1 VHTFT
6 KLIGHI
12 LLTLALLFGGLH
24 TAFAGNLPARVTVD
38 FEELPNG
45 GSSSVASKGFTFG
58 LSSGGWNVSNSC
70 GGSFCIDYSNVDEPI
85 VGVDQKVSI
94 KTSGDRFK
102 FTSFKIFRGGYTSEG
117 EVKGFRNGTQVAVLN
132 LSGETVSLPS
142 DFQDVD
148 TIEIAISVGL
158 NDIGG
163 GSLVLDDLVFDPP
176 VPAPA
181 VTELSP
187 QTGPAAGGTSVTI
200 TGTDFTGATAVKFGG
215 TPATS
220 FTVES
225 ATRIKATAPAGT
237 GVVDVRVTTAGGTSE
252 IVAADKFTYTTA
264 QTITFDAPADR
275 AIDSGTFDLSA
286 SASSNLPVTFK
297 SATQKIC
304 SVSNITVS
312 LLDVGKCTII
322 ASVAAHGTI
331 GAAQDVTRSFQ
342 ITETIVAK
350 PRLNNDPETKG
361 GVNAQVDTLR
371 RFANTQSTHVKDRLT
386 SLRNRKTATF
396 TNNLQVNGLAVS
408 ALITPTADV
417 PSDELGD
424 AEIRGWITGDITLGS
439 RGGLDDLKFT
449 TSGLTFGVDSEL
461 SQSLIAGI
469 AFGYGKDDTDFG
481 NNGTGH
487 KAHHFSAAVY
497 ADLSLTPA
505 SFIDIEA
512 GFSRGSFNIDRFS
525 TAGNVVLSGDREATT
540 LFGGLTFT
548 HEIQHDGFI
557 LAPYGKL
564 TVQHIMADAYTEDG
578 ASPWA
583 LSYADLDTTSVNGTL
598 GVNTA
603 YHVPVSWGSLTAK
616 AHAEYSAILVG
627 DFTQDLGYADG
638 VGVSSVIDGKGLS
651 SSQFK
656 IGAGFDWRVDNMT
669 GSLGYD
675 YSLTGSDISAHNVK
689 ATVGF
694 QF

>member
-1 VHTFT
+1 VHAFT

-24 TAFAGNLPARVTVD
+24 TASADNLPARVVVD
-38 FEELPNG
+38 FEERPSPG
-45 GSSSVASKGFTFG
+45 SSVASKGFTFG
-58 LSSGGWNVSNSC
+58 LSSGSWIAQC
-70 GGSFCIDYSNVDEPI
+70 EFGGSACIYFINTGPEVDT
-85 VGVDQKVSI
+85 VNQKATI
-94 KTSGDRFK
+94 KTNGDRFK
-102 FTSFKIFRGGYTSEG
+102 FTSFAIYRSDAAG

-132 LSGETVSLPS
+132 LAGKTATETVSLPS

-148 TIEIAISVGL
+148 TIELAFTVEAF
-158 NDIGG
+158 GG
-163 GSLVLDDLVFDPP
+163 FLVDDFVFDPP
-176 VPAPA
+176 TVPAPA

-200 TGTDFTGATAVKFGG
+200 TGTDFTGATGVKFGG
-215 TPATS
+215 TPAAS

-237 GVVDVRVTTAGGTSE
+237 GVVDVRVSTAGGTSE
-252 IVAADKFTYTTA
+252 IVAADKFAYTTA

-297 SATQKIC
+297 SATPKIC
-304 SVSNITVS
+304 GVANITVS

-342 ITETIVAK
+342 ITETNVAK

-417 PSDELGD
+417 PSDELSD

-439 RGGLDDLKFT
+439 RGGIDDLKFA

-497 ADLSLTPA
+497 ADVSLTPA
-505 SFIDIEA
+505 SFIDVEA

-564 TVQHIMADAYTEDG
+564 IVQHIMADAYTEDG

-627 DFTQDLGYADG
+627 DFTQNLGYADG
-638 VGVSSVIDGKGLS
+638 VGVSSVIDGEGLS